1 MRYTVTFEV
10 YIEADNDK
18 HALSKGEL
26 IADNQE
32 AKYGQSWDVTQLHQ
46 TPFASFNTK
55 KIDIQKLRT
64 EQMIKSIEED
74 PLPF

>member
-10 YIEADNDK
+10 YIDADNDK

-32 AKYGQSWDVTQLHQ
+32 NLFGQSWDVTGVHE
-46 TPFASFNTK
+46 TPFASLSTRK
-55 KIDIQKLRT
+55 VDIQKLRT
-64 EQMIKSIEED
+64 EQLIKSIEED

>member
-10 YIEADNDK
+10 YIDADNDK

-32 AKYGQSWDVTQLHQ
+32 AKYGQSWDVTELHQ
-46 TPFASFNTK
+46 TPFASFDTK
-55 KIDIQKLRT
+55 KVDIQKIRT
-64 EQMIKSIEED
+64 EQMVKSIEKD

>member
-10 YIEADNDK
+10 YIDADNDK

-32 AKYGQSWDVTQLHQ
+32 AKYGQSWDVTKLHQ
-46 TPFASFNTK
+46 TPFASFNIK
-55 KIDIQKLRT
+55 KVDIQKLRT
-64 EQMIKSIEED
+64 EQMIKSIEEN

>member
-10 YIEADNDK
+10 YIDADNDK

-32 AKYGQSWDVTQLHQ
+32 NKYGQSWDVTELHQ
-46 TPFASFNTK
+46 TPFASFNAK
-55 KIDIQKLRT
+55 KVDIQKLRR

>member
-10 YIEADNDK
+10 YIDADDDK

-26 IADNQE
+26 IANNQE
-32 AKYGQSWDVTQLHQ
+32 NKYGQSWDVTQLHQ
-46 TPFASFNTK
+46 TPFASFNIK
-55 KIDIQKLRT
+55 KVDIQKLRT

>member
-10 YIEADNDK
+10 YIDADNDK

-32 AKYGQSWDVTQLHQ
+32 NKYGQSWDVTQLHQ
-46 TPFASFNTK
+46 TPFASLNTK
-55 KIDIQKLRT
+55 KVDIQKIRT
-64 EQMIKSIEED
+64 EQMIKLIEED

>member
-10 YIEADNDK
+10 YIDADNDK

-55 KIDIQKLRT
+55 KVDIQKLRT
-64 EQMIKSIEED
+64 EQMIKSIVED

>member
-10 YIEADNDK
+10 YIDAHNDK

-32 AKYGQSWDVTQLHQ
+32 AKYGQSWDVTELHQ
-46 TPFASFNTK
+46 TPFASLNTK
-55 KIDIQKLRT
+55 KVDIQKIRT
-64 EQMIKSIEED
+64 EKLVKSIEED

>member
-10 YIEADNDK
+10 YIDADNDK

-26 IADNQE
+26 IANNQE
-32 AKYGQSWDVTQLHQ
+32 NFFGQSWDVTEVHE
-46 TPFASFNTK
+46 TPFASLNTRK
-55 KIDIQKLRT
+55 VDIQKIRT
-64 EQMIKSIEED
+64 EQLIKSLEED